1 MLTSMDDESGPQRI
15 DLRELGAAD
24 APALAARIRAARL
37 VCFPTDTVY
46 GVGGAVT
53 PTVVR
58 SLVEAKGR
66 EAGKPLQVVFPST
79 DAFARAVAPSPSVL
93 HACLRL
99 LPGPVTVVV
108 PYPEGWT
115 CPPPG
120 EAAWLGEGDAKAV
133 ATLGVRVPAWPGI
146 APVLAAL
153 ELPLVASSAN
163 PAGSPA
169 PASLD
174 EVDGELLARC
184 DLALDA
190 GRVGGMASSVV
201 DLSAYAQ
208 TGRWR
213 LLRAG
218 MWGEAEIAARLAGIE
233 EESQTP

>member
-1 MLTSMDDESGPQRI
+1 MTGMEGESGLQRI

-46 GVGGAVT
+46 GAGGAVT
-53 PTVVR
+53 PAVVR
-58 SLVEAKGR
+58 ALVGAKGR
-66 EAGKPLQVVFPST
+66 ELEKPLQVIFPST
-79 DAFARAVAPSPSVL
+79 SAFARAVAPPPVL
-93 HACLRL
+93 LRACLRL
-99 LPGPVTVVV
+99 LPGPVTLVL

-115 CPPPG
+115 CPAPG
-120 EAAWLGEGDAKAV
+120 AVEWGGGGRGATV
-133 ATLGVRVPAWPGI
+133 ATLGVRVPVWPDT
-146 APVLAAL
+146 ASVMAAL

-184 DLALDA
+184 DLELDA
-190 GRVGGMASSVV
+190 GRVGGTASSVV
-201 DLSAYAQ
+201 DLSRYAE

-213 LLRAG
+213 LLRVGA
-218 MWGEAEIAARLAGIE
+218 WGEAEMAARLTGTE
-233 EESQTP
+233 EEPPTP